1 MTSLKL
7 TDNVERRHA
16 LSLQIKINQIVP
28 PEWCSKCDVCCRFP
42 EKDSFLAPYFTHDEI
57 TAASV
62 PDFASK
68 KGGCKITLVPCKEGF
83 ICPEFNPVSAHCEIY
98 DVRPLDCII
107 YPFAIMWSAEG
118 KEIVLGVDM
127 KCPYVVEF
135 INSDSLKGAVPEMR
149 NTIDSSPVL
158 DIISENPGFVGPY
171 QDDVTHAVVL
181 TNLTQALAS
190 TGRRFRRQN

>member
-1 MTSLKL
+1 MTSLRFR
-7 TDNVERRHA
+7 DR
-16 LSLQIKINQIVP
+16 IIVP
-28 PEWCSKCDVCCRFP
+28 PEWCFKCDVCCRFP

-135 INSDSLKGAVPEMR
+135 INSDSLKGVVPEMR

-158 DIISENPGFVGPY
+158 DIISENPDFVGPY